1 MLRPDQDWT
10 KVYCDTQA
18 GADRMA
24 ADPRFMTP
32 LVISAFRRVAQS
44 RRGSCVIVEFLPSD
58 ALHPSY
64 VTARWGQME
73 GWIDGLVH
81 RLEQLGD
88 YEECAELMDV
98 RRALAEREPLAA
110 AGAARA

>member
-18 GADRMA
+18 QADRMA
-24 ADPRFMTP
+24 ADPRFMAP
-32 LVISAFRRVAQS
+32 LLIAAFGRLVHS
-44 RRGSCVIVEFLPSD
+44 RRGSCVIAEFVPSD

-64 VTARWGQME
+64 VTARWGEME
-73 GWIDGLVH
+73 GWIDGILH

-88 YEECAELMDV
+88 FEECAELMDV
-98 RRALAEREPLAA
+98 RRAIAEREPLAA
-110 AGAARA
+110 AGVARA